1 MNDITK
7 KIRNYSRRQSIT
19 DKRFKF
25 SNDLLARAAYVGNGK
40 SADKR
45 FDTSTEGLSMWIS
58 PYGIKT
64 FYAFKKVKMFNKKK
78 LKSMFQS
85 REEYNFMNESLAE
98 ELFGKEKKVEEDKS

>member
-7 KIRNYSRRQSIT
+7 KIRGYSRKQPIT

-25 SNDLLARAAYVGNGK
+25 SNNLLARVAYVGNGK

-45 FDTSTEGLSMWIS
+45 FDSSTERLSMWIS
-58 PYGIKT
+58 PYRIKT

-78 LKSMFQS
+78 LKT
-85 REEYNFMNESLAE
+85 ESNNNY
-98 ELFGKEKKVEEDKS
+98 KKILRFEDSFF